1 VSRFK
6 WLEFDEP
13 RAPGTPA
20 GGSGDGA
27 DEVPGIDMTDARQVL
42 KLAEDAYRTL
52 DYEKALRYYSKSLS
66 IDPNIED
73 AWAGQLRCLLDL
85 NENPETLT
93 WATKAQ
99 KLFPKNPDIQSARAL
114 ALARQ
119 GRLQEA
125 IAFSDGAMK
134 SDRHGWF
141 TWVARGEILAIA
153 GSGNAEF
160 CMMKAMEAVRGSDW
174 LVTLKIA
181 QAYVMT
187 PVSEKAL
194 VLYKRVL
201 SERGDLGE
209 VWYELAKLQLDLGCA
224 REARESIEHAVR
236 LMPNNRRYAEL
247 QNKTLNIGPVEHLML
262 WFRKVSKGWFGK

>member
-1 VSRFK
+1 MSRFK

-13 RAPGTPA
+13 REPGAGAPDA
-20 GGSGDGA
+20 GDGA
-27 DEVPGIDMTDARQVL
+27 DAVPGIDMTDARQVL
-42 KLAEDAYRTL
+42 KLAEDAYRAL
-52 DYEKALRYYSKSLS
+52 DYEKALRFYSKSLS
-66 IDPNIED
+66 IDPNIEE

-114 ALARQ
+114 ALARL

-125 IAFSDGAMK
+125 IGFSDGAMR

-160 CMMKAMEAVRGSDW
+160 CMMKAMESGRESDW
-174 LVTLKIA
+174 LITLKIA

-187 PVSEKAL
+187 PVAEKAL
-194 VLYKRVL
+194 VMYKKVL
-201 SERGDLGE
+201 SERGDLAE
-209 VWYELAKLQLDLGCA
+209 VWYELAKLQFDLGCVG
-224 REARESIEHAVR
+224 EARESIEHAVR
-236 LMPNNRRYAEL
+236 LMPNNRKYAEL
-247 QNKTLNIGPVEHLML
+247 QNKTLSIGSVEHLMMWL
-262 WFRKVSKGWFGK
+262 RNVSKGWFRK